1 MSGIL
6 AIQRRHAELFRIRL
20 GDKGSDGL
28 PQRLVNKIR
37 ITSANRNVV
46 EAFGEIYGGRP
57 MRWEDRGKQMHQV
70 YLPISRLP
78 ITLLPGQTLQQAME
92 LWAGSTC
99 QRRCDSVTM
108 TTGEPCACGVDVP
121 IEERE
126 CKPVSRLTVAC
137 PEVPIVGVGLLT
149 TRSVIAAGE
158 LDASIGLAQ
167 SILDQGRSV
176 SATLRI
182 DQMVTPGHK
191 FAVPRIELEGLTF
204 QDLALAASSAPSL
217 GAGSPEPLALEG
229 GE

>member
-6 AIQRRHAELFRIRL
+6 QIQRRHAELFRIRL
-20 GDKGSDGL
+20 GDKTSAGV
-28 PQRLVNKIR
+28 PQRLVNQIR
-37 ITSANRNVV
+37 VTSTNRKVV
-46 EAFGEIYGGRP
+46 EAFGEVYGARA
-57 MRWEDRGKQMHQV
+57 MRWDDRGKQAHQV

-78 ITLLPGQTLQQAME
+78 ITLLPGQTLQQSME

-108 TTGEPCACGVDVP
+108 SDGKPCACGADEP
-121 IEERE
+121 IAERD

-137 PEVPIVGVGLLT
+137 PDVPIVGVGVLT

-167 SILDQGRSV
+167 GLLDQGRSV
-176 SATLRI
+176 NATLRI

-191 FAVPRIELEGLTF
+191 FAVPRIELEGITF
-204 QDLALAASSAPSL
+204 QDIALAAQSMPAL
-217 GAGSPEPLALEG
+217 GPAETLALMG